1 MADCKRALIS
11 VSDKTGIVELARGL
25 ERLGWEIISTGGTG
39 RALRDAGINV
49 TGVEQVTGYPEIL
62 DGRVKTLNPKI
73 HGGILAR
80 LDQEQHRRQMAE
92 QGIEPIELVVVNLYP
107 FAQTIAREGA
117 TLEEAIENIDIGG
130 PTMIRA
136 AAKNH
141 VHAAVVVSP
150 ARYAQIITEIE
161 QKGCISAETR
171 FQLAAEAFAHT
182 GHYDALIAAYFAGL
196 PQSGSMQFP
205 DTLTLP
211 LVKAQELRYGENPQQ
226 AAAFYTEAGPLRGLA
241 AARQLQGKELSFNN
255 LNDLHAAWELVL
267 EFAEPA
273 VVAVKHAN
281 PCGVGIS
288 ETICEAYTL
297 AYDADPVSIF
307 GGVIATNRPVDEDS
321 AREMV
326 KIFLEVVAAPAFSEE
341 ALKVLRQK
349 KDIRLLELDPRQTE
363 GDRYD
368 LKKVSGGVLFQT
380 VDLEPVDASMGQV
393 VTRRTPTP
401 AELHQLAFAQK
412 VVKHVKSNAI
422 VVAKSGQT
430 LGVGAGQMS
439 RIAAARI
446 ALAQAGEKA
455 EGAVLSSDA
464 FFPFSDTVEEAA
476 ASGITAIIQPGGSLK
491 DEESIA
497 ACDRMGLAMVFTG
510 RRYFK
515 H

>member
-1 MADCKRALIS
+1 LTEPKRTLIS
-11 VSDKTGIVELARGL
+11 VSDKTGIVDLARGL
-25 ERLGWEIISTGGTG
+25 ERLGWKIISTGGTA
-39 RALRDAGINV
+39 RALREAGVSVTNV
-49 TGVEQVTGYPEIL
+49 EEVTGYPEIL

-73 HGGILAR
+73 HGAILAR
-80 LDQEQHRRQMAE
+80 PDLEQHRRQMAE
-92 QGIEPIELVVVNLYP
+92 QGIEPIDLVVVNLYP
-107 FAQTIAREGA
+107 FAQTVARPGV
-117 TLEEAIENIDIGG
+117 TLQEAVENIDIGG

-141 VHAAVVVSP
+141 AYTAVAVNP
-150 ARYAQIITEIE
+150 DRYGQLLAEIE
-161 QKGCISAETR
+161 QKGGISAETR

-182 GHYDALIAAYFAGL
+182 GYYDALIAAYFAGL
-196 PQSGSMQFP
+196 PGSGSVCFP
-205 DTLTLP
+205 DILTVP
-211 LVKAQELRYGENPQQ
+211 LKKAQALRYGENPQQ
-226 AAAFYTEAGPLRGLA
+226 DAAFYAEAGPRKGLA

-255 LNDLHAAWELVL
+255 LNDLSAAWDLVL

-281 PCGVGIS
+281 PCGVG
-288 ETICEAYTL
+288 TADTVFKAYRL

-307 GGVIATNRPVDEDS
+307 GGVLAVNRMVDAAA

-326 KIFLEVVAAPAFSEE
+326 KIFLEVVAAPAFSDE
-341 ALKVLRQK
+341 ALALLQQK
-349 KDIRLLELDPRQTE
+349 KDIRLLELDPRQHA

-368 LKKVSGGVLFQT
+368 FKKVAGGMLLQT
-380 VDLEPVDASMGQV
+380 ADRDPVDVSRGQA
-393 VTRRTPTP
+393 VTRRAPTP

-422 VVAKSGQT
+422 VIVKSGQT

-455 EGAVLSSDA
+455 GGAVLGSDA
-464 FFPFSDTVEEAA
+464 FFPFPDTVEEAA
-476 ASGITAIIQPGGSLK
+476 AAGITAIIQPGGSLK

-497 ACDRMGLAMVFTG
+497 ACDRLGLAMLFTG